1 MSRGDVVEAAF
12 DGAAAGSTAR
22 PIGEIFWLQ
31 TGFLGEKWLKIND
44 MLIKIL

>member
-1 MSRGDVVEAAF
+1 MVEAVF
-12 DGAAAGSTAR
+12 DDAAAGSTAR
-22 PIGEIFWLQ
+22 PIREIFWLH

>member
-1 MSRGDVVEAAF
+1 MVEAAF

-31 TGFLGEKWLKIND
+31 NGFLGEKWLKIND
-44 MLIKIL
+44 MLIKICRFARE